1 MLGSASSTN
10 EELFLL
16 ERLARQVIGTPHIDH
31 QLESFDGLSAQ
42 EHELG
47 IAEIEECDIVIV
59 LGAEPEEQAPVLTL
73 RLYKAERKHGAKVV
87 RLANDVAVA
96 DAVAAAKGG
105 ARVGLIADE
114 TNRAHAAAVA
124 HALGSARRLTITRG
138 VNGRGAKDLGL
149 LPNMGPG
156 YAPVAKP
163 GKNGR
168 QILEGLASGEL
179 RGLLML
185 GPNAALEAEADL
197 LERALRK
204 AACVIAIDTRPGIVS
219 RAATVVIPGH
229 AIFEKA
235 GSMTNVEGRV
245 QRIRTAL
252 PPASSTPTE
261 TRILTSIAA
270 EMGAEGWGKG
280 DVLEVNRVM
289 RDEHAAYAAAG
300 NGGRALFGAEVVA

>member
-1 MLGSASSTN
+1 
-10 EELFLL
+10 
-16 ERLARQVIGTPHIDH
+16 
-31 QLESFDGLSAQ
+31 
-42 EHELG
+42 
-47 IAEIEECDIVIV
+47 
-59 LGAEPEEQAPVLTL
+59 
-73 RLYKAERKHGAKVV
+73 
-87 RLANDVAVA
+87 
-96 DAVAAAKGG
+96 VAAAQGG
-105 ARVGLIADE
+105 ARVGLIVDE

-124 HALGSARRLTITRG
+124 GALGAVRRLTITRG

-149 LPNMGPG
+149 LPNAGPG
-156 YAPVAKP
+156 YTSVAKS

-168 QILEGLASGEL
+168 QILEGLAAGEL

-204 AACVIAIDTRPGIVS
+204 AACVIALETRPGIVS

-252 PPASSTPTE
+252 PPASATPTE
-261 TRILTSIAA
+261 TRILSSIAT

-280 DVLEVNRVM
+280 DPLEVNRLM
-289 RDEHAAYAAAG
+289 RDELAAYASAG
-300 NGGRALFGAEVVA
+300 NGGRALFSAKVVA

>member
-1 MLGSASSTN
+1 M
-10 EELFLL
+10 
-16 ERLARQVIGTPHIDH
+16 
-31 QLESFDGLSAQ
+31 
-42 EHELG
+42 
-47 IAEIEECDIVIV
+47 
-59 LGAEPEEQAPVLTL
+59 
-73 RLYKAERKHGAKVV
+73 
-87 RLANDVAVA
+87 
-96 DAVAAAKGG
+96 
-105 ARVGLIADE
+105 
-114 TNRAHAAAVA
+114 
-124 HALGSARRLTITRG
+124 RRLTITRG

-149 LPNMGPG
+149 LPNLGPG
-156 YAPVAKP
+156 YAPVAKS

-185 GPNAALEAEADL
+185 GPNPALEAEADL

-252 PPASSTPTE
+252 PPASSTPPE
-261 TRILTSIAA
+261 TRILTSIAT
-270 EMGAEGWGKG
+270 EMGAEGWGRG
-280 DVLEVNRVM
+280 DVLEVNRIM
-289 RDEHAAYAAAG
+289 RDELSAYAAAG
-300 NGGRALFGAEVVA
+300 NGGRALFVAEAVS